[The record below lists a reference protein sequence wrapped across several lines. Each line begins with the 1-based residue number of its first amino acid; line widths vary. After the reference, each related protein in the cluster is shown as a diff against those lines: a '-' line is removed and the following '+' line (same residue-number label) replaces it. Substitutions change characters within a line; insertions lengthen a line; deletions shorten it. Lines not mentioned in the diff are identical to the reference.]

1 MKFNQQRTPMRN
13 HEWEVKLFQRRAVV
27 AFIAMITLLGVLV
40 ANLYHLEVKDFSYY
54 QTRANDNRIQVLPI
68 SPARGLIYDR
78 NGHLI
83 AKNIPIYVLDVFPD
97 KAVNLE
103 QSIVNLQ
110 KYVDLSPEQLHKLK
124 HLYRGRFKAVT
135 IKGQLSEREVAR
147 FSAHQHEFPGFMINA
162 EMKRFYPYGESL
174 THVVGYVSHINDRDI
189 ERLKRRDELS
199 NYRATKNIGKLGI
212 ERYYETMLHGKQ
224 GYEEVEVNSR
234 GRVIRTIK
242 YVPPVAGKD
251 IVLNIDADLQN
262 YVYELLGDR
271 QGSAVVLDPKDN
283 SILAM
288 ASSPSYDPNPFV
300 DGISGPAYRQ
310 LLEDAHHPLV
320 NRATLG
326 VYPPASTVKPF
337 MAIAGLSEHVIS
349 PTTIRNDHGRWQ
361 IPGSSRHSKA
371 WRDWRRWGHGDVDV
385 TLAIEES
392 VDSFFYQMAY
402 DLGIDRISDWMGLF
416 GFGQLTG
423 IDILEETAANM
434 PTREWKQ
441 RRHHQPWYK
450 GDTVPIGIGQG
461 YWTATPLQI
470 AKATSVLVNHGNVTP
485 PHLLKAVIE
494 HGQSFESATAV
505 DQPVFND
512 MKRVDDK
519 SWDIALNAMRLVNE
533 GARGSGRRAFRGTEY
548 CSGGKSGTAQVFGLK
563 KDEVYNSKALRH
575 NLLDHALFTGFAP
588 CQHPEYVT
596 TVVIEHGN
604 GGSKVGAPFVR
615 HVFDHLLTEKDKQT
629 SNKQT

>member
-1 MKFNQQRTPMRN
+1 MY
-13 HEWEVKLFQRRAVV
+13 
-27 AFIAMITLLGVLV
+27 LV
-40 ANLYHLEVKDFSYY
+40 QL
-54 QTRANDNRIQVLPI
+54 
-68 SPARGLIYDR
+68 
-78 NGHLI
+78 
-83 AKNIPIYVLDVFPD
+83 KNIPVYVLDVFPD
-97 KAVNLE
+97 KALNLD

-110 KYVDLSPEQLHKLK
+110 KYVDLSPEQLNKLE
-124 HLYRGRFKAVT
+124 HLHRRRFKAVT
-135 IKGQLSEREVAR
+135 IKGELSELEVAR
-147 FSAHQHEFPGFMINA
+147 FSAHQHEFPGFVINA
-162 EMKRFYPYGESL
+162 EMKRFYPYGASL

-189 ERLKRRDELS
+189 ERLKRQDELS

-212 ERYYETMLHGKQ
+212 ERYYEKMLHGEQ

-234 GRVIRTIK
+234 GRVIRTLE

-251 IVLNIDADLQN
+251 IVLNIDVDLQN
-262 YVYELLGDR
+262 YVYKLLGDR

-283 SILAM
+283 SVLAM

-300 DGISGPAYRQ
+300 DGISGPAYRK
-310 LLEDAHHPLV
+310 LLEDVHHPLV

-337 MAIAGLSEHVIS
+337 MAIAGLTEHVIS

-423 IDILEETAANM
+423 IDILEETEANM

-494 HGQSFESATAV
+494 HGQSFESAKLV
-505 DQPVFND
+505 DEPVTNN
-512 MKRVDDK
+512 MKQVDDS

-533 GARGSGRRAFRGTEY
+533 GPRGSGRRAFRGTEY

-563 KDEVYNSKALRH
+563 KDEVYNSKELSH
-575 NLLDHALFTGFAP
+575 NLLDHGLFTGFAP
-588 CQHPEYVT
+588 CHNPEYVT

-615 HVFDHLLTEKDKQT
+615 NVFDHLLVGGKSKQ
-629 SNKQT
+629 S